1 MKLKYLHSLIILSFV
16 VLLSSC
22 QNQNSG
28 SGGVDKPDTTSVD
41 TVISQKPK
49 TISIAAVGDI
59 MMGTTYPSP
68 VLPPNDGKGILDSVK
83 MYLTGHDITMGNLEG
98 PMLDKGGHPK
108 RCLDKF
114 GNPSRN
120 CHAFRVPERYGA
132 YLKDAGFNYMCLA
145 NNHANDMGQPGKD
158 ATIRVLDSLGI
169 SYSGLLTHPTTI
181 IEVEGLKVGIA
192 AFAPNVGTVS
202 INDHANAKKIVS
214 ELKKES
220 DIVIVT
226 FHGGGEG
233 VGFQNVRDKQE
244 TYLNENR
251 GNVYRFSRDVIDAGA
266 DLVIGHGPHVTRSL
280 DFYKGKLI
288 AYSLGNF
295 CTYGKFG
302 LGGENGIAPILQ
314 VELSDKGEF
323 VSGKVIPIRQINRG
337 IPIVDKNKGA
347 IKTLQRLLRQDFPE
361 SQLTISDDGVIV
373 AKK

>member
-1 MKLKYLHSLIILSFV
+1 MKLKFVRSVLILCFGI
-16 VLLSSC
+16 LLSSC
-22 QNQNSG
+22 QNRDSG
-28 SGGVDKPDTTSVD
+28 SGNIERPDTNSVD
-41 TVISQKPK
+41 SVKSPKPQSV
-49 TISIAAVGDI
+49 SIAAVGDI

-158 ATIRVLDSLGI
+158 ATLRVLDSLGI
-169 SYSGLLTHPTTI
+169 KYSGLLTHPTTI
-181 IEVEGLKVGIA
+181 IEKNGIKVGIA

-202 INDHANAKKIVS
+202 INDHDNAKKIVS

-233 VGFQNVRDKQE
+233 VGFQNVKDRRE
-244 TYLNENR
+244 IYLNENR

-314 VELSDKGEF
+314 VELSNTGEF
-323 VSGKVIPIRQINRG
+323 ISGKVIPIRQINRG

-361 SQLTISDDGVIV
+361 SQLTISDDGIINV
-373 AKK
+373 KK

>member
-1 MKLKYLHSLIILSFV
+1 MKLKFVRSLLILSFGI
-16 VLLSSC
+16 LLSSC
-22 QNQNSG
+22 QNQKNG
-28 SGGVDKPDTTSVD
+28 SGNVERPDTNSVD
-41 TVISQKPK
+41 SVKSQKPQSI
-49 TISIAAVGDI
+49 TIAAVGDI

-68 VLPPNDGKGILDSVK
+68 LLPPNDGKGILDSVK
-83 MYLTGHDITMGNLEG
+83 MYLTGHDITIGNLEG
-98 PMLDKGGHPK
+98 PLLDKGGHPK

-120 CHAFRVPERYGA
+120 CHAFRMPERYGV

-145 NNHANDMGQPGKD
+145 NNHANDMGHPGKD
-158 ATIRVLDSLGI
+158 ATLRVLDSLGI
-169 SYSGLLTHPTTI
+169 KYSGLLSHPTTI
-181 IEVEGLKVGIA
+181 IETNGIKVGIA

-202 INDHANAKKIVS
+202 INDHSNAKNIVS
-214 ELKKES
+214 ELKKET

-314 VELSDKGEF
+314 VELTYGGEF
-323 VSGKVIPIRQINRG
+323 ISAKVIPIRQINRG
-337 IPIVDKNKGA
+337 IPVVDKNKGA

-373 AKK
+373 VKK